1 MLPENYLPEHIDFDT
16 HQYAVVDRVLF
27 NQLPES
33 FPAIELVT
41 PLTAPQA
48 HLYPWLIPLRE
59 IGGSQWRNLIGDI
72 QLARDPAK
80 MPVICLLL
88 KSELSPD
95 VMKNSLLSMLIMM
108 DEYKRRHIL
117 RFYDPRVLF
126 HLHWMLS
133 SWDFRS
139 RFNTREIPYW
149 TFWLEGRWH
158 TLAYEQKS
166 LFDASTATTSFNQI
180 QRIGLI
186 NKVLAELPLISD
198 IITRIETS
206 RRIDNLLK
214 QCPLVTEADKI
225 AFVTQG
231 LIYGNEFWKT
241 DKMTALL
248 NESVNEPGYYA
259 RLTSGWN
266 EADWQEI
273 LNKDNQRTWRSRYL

>member
-1 MLPENYLPEHIDFDT
+1 MFPDNYLPEHVDLDT
-16 HQYAVVDRVLF
+16 HQYAVIDRVLF
-27 NQLPES
+27 NELPES

-41 PLTAPQA
+41 PLTAPQS

-59 IGGSQWRNLIGDI
+59 MSGSQWRKLIGDI
-72 QLARDPAK
+72 QLASDPVK

-95 VMKNSLLSMLIMM
+95 AMKNSLLSMLIMM
-108 DEYKRRHIL
+108 DEYKQRHIL

-133 SWDFRS
+133 PWDFRS
-139 RFNTREIPYW
+139 RFNTREIPCW

-166 LFDASTATTSFNQI
+166 LFDASTAITSFNQI

-198 IITRIETS
+198 ITTRRETS
-206 RRIDNLLK
+206 QRIDNLLE
-214 QCPLVTEADKI
+214 QCPLFTDADKV
-225 AFVTQG
+225 AFATQG
-231 LIYGNEFWKT
+231 LIYGDEFWKT
-241 DKMTALL
+241 EQMTALL
-248 NESVNEPGYYA
+248 EKTRDVPGYYA

-266 EADWQEI
+266 ETDWQVM
-273 LNKDNQRTWRSRYL
+273 LNKNEQRTGRGRGL